1 MTTSTSTVIRLI
13 LVITLWA
20 APALAQTEHR
30 HGGQEE
36 SGKHRN
42 PTDLK
47 SYLERLDSA
56 ERDKDQKPH
65 QVIEVLA
72 LKPGM
77 AVADL
82 GSGSGY
88 FTRRFVEAVTDSG
101 KVYAIDVE
109 PEMLAYVRNSLDH
122 LHTPYTAE
130 FILAGP
136 DSPKLPTE
144 SVDLIFLCNVA
155 HHLEHRATYFA
166 NVVSALK
173 PGGRVAI
180 IDFYPDERSGNL
192 GFPKRHLVPRDT
204 LIEEMAKAGYRLLR
218 EHHFLPQQ
226 YFLEF
231 APEPVPR

>member
-1 MTTSTSTVIRLI
+1 MRPSMYACIRLL
-13 LVITLWA
+13 LVLTLWA
-20 APALAQTEHR
+20 APTLAQTEHR

-36 SGKHRN
+36 QGKHRN

-47 SYLERLDSA
+47 SYLEHLDSV
-56 ERDKDQKPH
+56 ERDKDQKPA
-65 QVIEVLA
+65 QVVEALA

-101 KVYAIDVE
+101 RVYAVDVE
-109 PEMLAYVRNSLDH
+109 PEMLEYVKASLERAH
-122 LHTPYTAE
+122 KPYSVE

-144 SVDLIFLCNVA
+144 SVDVIFLCNVA
-155 HHLEHRATYFA
+155 HHLENRPTYFA
-166 NVVSALK
+166 NVTSALK
-173 PGGRVAI
+173 PGGRIAI

-192 GFPKRHLVPRDT
+192 GFPKHHLVSRDT
-204 LIEEMAKAGYRLLR
+204 LVAEMAKAGYRLFR
-218 EHHFLPQQ
+218 EHDFLPKQ

-231 APEPVPR
+231 VPEEARR